1 MSSITDSL
9 ASQALPATVPAA
21 KPATDVNG
29 LANEQTFLKLLV
41 AQIKN
46 QNPLNPTDAVQFVGQ
61 LTQYSELEQL
71 IGIRSGVQQLTA
83 PPPADPSATASQNSK
98 IPTP

>member
-9 ASQALPATVPAA
+9 ATQALPAKAPAA

-71 IGIRSGVQQLTA
+71 IGIRSGMQQLTA
-83 PPPADPSATASQNSK
+83 QSSADPATASQNTK

>member
-1 MSSITDSL
+1 MSSITDNL
-9 ASQALPATVPAA
+9 ASQALPAAAAAA
-21 KPATDVNG
+21 KPAQDVNG

-46 QNPLNPTDAVQFVGQ
+46 QNPLSPTDAVQFVGQ

-71 IGIRSGVQQLTA
+71 IGIRSSMQQLTA
-83 PPPADPSATASQNSK
+83 PQPQVEPNPK
-98 IPTP
+98 